1 MGNLNNRFANYI
13 EKVRYLEEQN
23 KILELKIKQAS
34 KRQSEIEK
42 NEQKGDEIQS
52 YRINIDDITMI
63 KVRLQVER
71 DNLKGDAVELT
82 RKLEDENA
90 LRNDLDDELQ
100 RLRKDVDDATMVRV
114 DLERKIETLREELEY
129 NRKVHSEEIEDLKEQ
144 IASQGINVEV
154 DGITPDMNEIL
165 RDIRQ
170 EYETIAI
177 KNRDEERFMIYYFL
191 YNMKCELSVVFAEVI
206 LCQAQ
211 LIQNFINIQL
221 SSDLCLAQLI
231 QSEAQLC

>member
-1 MGNLNNRFANYI
+1 MDKPINKVGQIGAQKETMGNLNNRFANYI

-177 KNRDEERFMIYYFL
+177 KNRDEERFMI
-191 YNMKCELSVVFAEVI
+191 VFFCKWKI
-206 LCQAQ
+206 K
-211 LIQNFINIQL
+211 
-221 SSDLCLAQLI
+221 
-231 QSEAQLC
+231 